1 MSELTMD
8 DYRAAVHKDGAH
20 AHGWLRLKDYSM
32 TDVLHA
38 WREAQRQELHSP
50 GSVG

>member
-8 DYRAAVHKDGAH
+8 DYQAAVHKHGAH
-20 AHGWLRLKDYSM
+20 AHGWLRLKGYSM

-38 WREAQRQELHSP
+38 WREAQRLGLYVP
-50 GSVG
+50 GSIA